1 MDARHRPYL
10 GGSAIYEIDI
20 GGITKIRVNT
30 QINGTAVREGEKI
43 EIGFDS
49 ADCVLL
55 DEDGLRMAR

>member
-1 MDARHRPYL
+1 M